1 MTVARFLFW
10 SRRRFRRKRK
20 KAPAPI
26 TTIPAIAAIPPTA
39 AEDMPPLLLPE
50 EAGEVDVGIPELLL
64 TAGDNVGGI
73 LVADWVIPDGT
84 AEFESTADVLLAGA
98 DEDAFDSA

>member
-10 SRRRFRRKRK
+10 ARRRFRRNRK

-26 TTIPAIAAIPPTA
+26 TTIAAIAAIPPTA
-39 AEDMPPLLLPE
+39 AVEIPPLLPLD
-50 EAGEVDVGIPELLL
+50 AGEVDVARLVVDEPVGEM
-64 TAGDNVGGI
+64 VGGR

-84 AEFESTADVLLAGA
+84 AEFESTADGLLATA
-98 DEDAFDSA
+98 DEDVLDA